1 MQTNTTS
8 TATITPPDFGV
19 DPFGYIGFFLE
30 QSWNYIFL
38 AVSLF
43 ILLIAYILIVRIM
56 RKTLKAVGM
65 GPGGATG
72 ITLVIR
78 LFFFV
83 MAISISINMLGTDVT
98 TVLSI
103 TAIFGTA
110 IGLAFSQA
118 LSNIVSGFYVLVA
131 RPFKVGDYVRI
142 GSAEGIVREITLNY
156 TRILLPDETKQLV
169 PNSKIVSSEVTNF
182 RINIQD
188 YIQTTQEDIEE
199 AEEDRNYRKMFRKA
213 VTQLKKITLEEE
225 AYRYTF
231 DLTYHMSYDHGELRK
246 RFEKVCDDWASV
258 FLIRPE
264 YQVWAAPNAG
274 LTYRFAIIVRKPMTI
289 IKRVGDFM
297 NDLTTVYDTQ
307 Q

>member
-8 TATITPPDFGV
+8 ILPPDFGAN
-19 DPFGYIGFFLE
+19 PIGYIWFFLE
-30 QSWNYIFL
+30 GSWNYVVLGI
-38 AVSLF
+38 SLLL
-43 ILLIAYILIVRIM
+43 LLITYMIVVRIL
-56 RKTLKAVGM
+56 RKALKSVGM
-65 GPGGATG
+65 GPGASTG
-72 ITLVIR
+72 ITLVTR
-78 LFFFV
+78 LLFFV
-83 MAISISINMLGTDVT
+83 MAITLSIDMLGTDVT

-156 TRILLPDETKQLV
+156 TRILLPDETKQFV

-182 RINIQD
+182 RINISD
-188 YIQTTQEDIEE
+188 FIETTQEDTEE
-199 AEEDRNYRKMFRKA
+199 AEEDRDYRRMLKKA
-213 VTQLKKITLEEE
+213 VTQLKKLTQDEE

-246 RFEKVCDDWASV
+246 RFDKVCDDWAST
-258 FLIRPE
+258 FLIRPD

-274 LTYRFAIIVRKPMTI
+274 LTYRFSIIVRKPMTI
-289 IKRVGDFM
+289 IKRVSDFM
-297 NDLTTVYDTQ
+297 NDLTTVYDTN
-307 Q
+307 